1 MAMEGSPPLTRGI
14 HSYMAGICYRVR
26 FTPAHAGNTCVHN
39 RTIGRRWVHPRSRR
53 EYTRSLTRADLAEG
67 SPPLTRGILSGNV
80 RLTTSL
86 RFTPAH
92 AGNTSRM
99 MRSNI
104 SLQVHPRSRGE
115 YYMSAPHQRT
125 QLGSP
130 PLTRGILCADLG
142 TEMPLWFTPAHAGN
156 TFPLL
161 CSHSESYGSPPLTRG
176 IH

>member
-1 MAMEGSPPLTRGI
+1 MFISHAIFLLHKQYLLFKVHCQSFAGMINQNSERSYFLCLRSWVHPRSRGEYFIAEKPSVAMEGSPPLTRGI

-92 AGNTSRM
+92 AGNT
-99 MRSNI
+99 
-104 SLQVHPRSRGE
+104 
-115 YYMSAPHQRT
+115 HQY
-125 QLGSP
+125 
-130 PLTRGILCADLG
+130 A
-142 TEMPLWFTPAHAGN
+142 
-156 TFPLL
+156 
-161 CSHSESYGSPPLTRG
+161 
-176 IH
+176 